1 MARTDSPRRWY
12 LFDYGNVISTPPTP
26 SDWEVL
32 AEAAGVDRLQ
42 DPGSAYWR
50 YRIAYDAGALTSD
63 EYWSLVRGS
72 RAGPPRAAWLDALDA
87 SQWSHLN
94 PETLDVL
101 EDLEARGEHLAVLS
115 NMPAAMAA
123 QFADASWT
131 RLFRH
136 LFFSSSLRLVKPSPA
151 IFERVLAELRT
162 APWQV
167 TFVDDSPA
175 NVAAARAVGLHGL
188 LFDPS
193 EDLWRLLAEGLAVSP
208 ASQD

>member
-12 LFDYGNVISTPPTP
+12 LFDYGNVISTAPAPW
-26 SDWEVL
+26 DWDVL
-32 AEAAGVDRLQ
+32 AEATGVDRLQ

-50 YRIAYDAGALTSD
+50 YRVAYDAGALTSD

-72 RAGPPRAAWLDALDA
+72 RAGPGRAAWLDALDA
-87 SQWSHLN
+87 HQWSHLN
-94 PETLDVL
+94 LETLDVL

-123 QFADASWT
+123 QVADAPWT
-131 RLFRH
+131 RLVRRT
-136 LFFSSSLRLVKPSPA
+136 FFSSSLRLVKPSQA
-151 IFERVLAELRT
+151 IFERVLAELGA

-175 NVAAARAVGLHGL
+175 NVAAAGSLGFHAL

-193 EDLWRLLAEGLAVSP
+193 SDLSRLLAEGVAVSP
-208 ASQD
+208 AFGE